1 MAKFGNRSKER
12 LKTCHPDLIRLFEK
26 VVEGFDNSILCGHRN
41 EFDQNK
47 AFDEKRSKLKF
58 PKGKHNTIPS
68 LAIDVAPYPIDWND
82 IKRFYFFGGYVK
94 GVAKSMGI
102 KIRWGG
108 DWDSDT
114 LVRDQSFNDLP
125 HFELNE

>member
-1 MAKFGNRSKER
+1 MAKFGNRSKKR
-12 LKTCHPDLIRLFEK
+12 LDTCHPDLIRLFEK